1 MMKPNT
7 AEMPFATTEQFKNSD
22 NDLTMYIT
30 KFLQKHGVTVKDII
44 RVSFKKLRKNTSVSY
59 SYHFLAIR
67 LISSSDKIS

>member
-22 NDLTMYIT
+22 NDLTMYLT

-44 RVSFKKLRKNTSVSY
+44 RVSFKK
-59 SYHFLAIR
+59 
-67 LISSSDKIS
+67 